1 MAERVRQNQDGS
13 GGVLR
18 IRDARQPGDDERLI
32 SLDDLDRDIIEMHQ
46 KDLTFSYAQ
55 LAAKWGVTVATIR
68 NRIKRLKAA
77 GVMEII
83 LVLNPKKVG
92 FDTFVVI
99 GVRLAPG
106 TDMDT
111 AIKRIGDQ
119 ADHVGPRRDQRH
131 HGCGQIR
138 SFCPLFL
145 SRHRGLQAA
154 RRKQASEDPRDSE
167 RRGFYWDRLLWS
179 QVRGRREWMSVST
192 ALIARG
198 RQPAQG

>member
-1 MAERVRQNQDGS
+1 MAGRARQNQDGS

-18 IRDARQPGDDERLI
+18 IRDAMKPGDNKKPI

-83 LVLNPKKVG
+83 LVLNPKMVG
-92 FDTFVVI
+92 FETFVVI

-106 TDMDT
+106 TDMDG
-111 AIKRIGDQ
+111 AIKRIMAVPGVTNVIMVAGRYDLFVHCFCQ
-119 ADHVGPRRDQRH
+119 DIEAYKQLIGNRLRKIPAIQSAE
-131 HGCGQIR
+131 
-138 SFCPLFL
+138 SFI
-145 SRHRGLQAA
+145 GI
-154 RRKQASEDPRDSE
+154 
-167 RRGFYWDRLLWS
+167 GFY
-179 QVRGRREWMSVST
+179 GRKFEVGV
-192 ALIARG
+192 AG
-198 RQPAQG
+198 

>member
-111 AIKRIGDQ
+111 AIKRIMSVPGVTSVIMVAGRYDLFVHCFCQ
-119 ADHVGPRRDQRH
+119 DIEAYKQLVGNK
-131 HGCGQIR
+131 
-138 SFCPLFL
+138 L
-145 SRHRGLQAA
+145 
-154 RRKQASEDPRDSE
+154 RKIPAIQSAEGFIGI
-167 RRGFYWDRLLWS
+167 GFY
-179 QVRGRREWMSVST
+179 GRKFEV
-192 ALIARG
+192 G
-198 RQPAQG
+198 VNG